1 MDSTVT
7 DSQPILDFWFGS
19 PVGEYRQQWFR
30 KDPTLD
36 AQIKARFANVYWTMV
51 TLSPDLPLPTA
62 KASLARIIVLD
73 QFARNM
79 FRGTPQS
86 FAADAQAL
94 AIAVRAIDQGYDMAL
109 LPVERL
115 FLYMPFEHSENLAH
129 QERSV
134 AYFEALVMAA
144 PDLTHCLDYARRHQA
159 VITQF
164 GRFPHRN
171 QILGRPSTEE
181 ELAFLQQPGSGF

>member
-7 DSQPILDFWFGS
+7 DSQSILDFWFGT
-19 PVGEYRQQWFR
+19 PAGDYRQQWFR
-30 KDPTLD
+30 KDSTLD
-36 AQIKARFANVYWTMV
+36 AQIKTRFTDVYWTMV
-51 TLSPDLPLPTA
+51 ASPPNLPLPTA

-94 AIAVRAIDQGYDMAL
+94 ATAARAIDQGDDMEL

-129 QERSV
+129 QNRSV
-134 AYFEALVMAA
+134 AYFESLVMDA
-144 PDLTHCLDYARRHQA
+144 PDLDHCLDYARRHRE
-159 VITQF
+159 VITRF

-171 QILGRPSTEE
+171 EILGRPSTEA
-181 ELAFLQQPGSGF
+181 ELAFLKQPGSRF